1 MYKKMWCLCRD
12 VVCQS
17 KTYSIGQFRVP
28 PGLCIKTRLR
38 AQPLIW
44 KWFFIL
50 MQIKLIFTRK
60 LVELASFWKWGFF
73 GTRKWPIAF
82 LPFSLTSPSS
92 LLKLPIIPIPTV
104 ICSPANMFFLHFWP
118 LQFYNWL
125 NAVTT
130 VSAFGFKFKEFAWCL
145 PRFSLKVL
153 LPEVYLNIFTATEG
167 FQVILPVT
175 EDSQSKSRTIFS
187 LSPNHWLGTQQKLAS
202 KVLSKTEKNEMRM
215 TLSLRVVSCGS
226 LFRTLCR

>member
-1 MYKKMWCLCRD
+1 MEMIFHSHANKTHFHKKGCALGLILK
-12 VVCQS
+12 V
-17 KTYSIGQFRVP
+17 RV
-28 PGLCIKTRLR
+28 
-38 AQPLIW
+38 
-44 KWFFIL
+44 
-50 MQIKLIFTRK
+50 
-60 LVELASFWKWGFF
+60 F

-82 LPFSLTSPSS
+82 LPISLMSPSS
-92 LLKLPIIPIPTV
+92 LIKLPIIRLPTV

-118 LQFYNWL
+118 LQFYIWL
-125 NAVTT
+125 SAATT
-130 VSAFGFKFKEFAWCL
+130 VSAFGFKSKEFAWFS

-153 LPEVYLNIFTATEG
+153 LPEVFLNVFTATEG

-202 KVLSKTEKNEMRM
+202 KVLSKTEKKEMRM
-215 TLSLRVVSCGS
+215 TLSLCVVSCGS

>member
-118 LQFYNWL
+118 LQFYSWL

-130 VSAFGFKFKEFAWCL
+130 VSAFGLKFKEFAWCL

-175 EDSQSKSRTIFS
+175 EDSQSKSRTMFS
-187 LSPNHWLGTQQKLAS
+187 LSPNHWLGNLE
-202 KVLSKTEKNEMRM
+202 LSKSR
-215 TLSLRVVSCGS
+215 LRKFWTKQKKEENVDDSVSTCCV
-226 LFRTLCR
+226 LWLAI